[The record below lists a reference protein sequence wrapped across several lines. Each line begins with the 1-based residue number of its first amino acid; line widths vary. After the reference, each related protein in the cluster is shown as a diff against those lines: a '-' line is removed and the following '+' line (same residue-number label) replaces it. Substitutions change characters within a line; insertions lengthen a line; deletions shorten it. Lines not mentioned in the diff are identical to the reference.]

1 MTNLNLFDLESGNM
15 MKTVTI
21 IPRLQYSNRLLDG
34 IVDVLENKRN
44 ELQKLNRFLSDLN
57 DDSIIRT
64 LDLEKTMAFSLEIL
78 NHIKK
83 RLDSVSGVNSIPELL
98 PLIIPMVRTV
108 SAQLFS
114 IEPIC
119 SQKLCE
125 LSVHLGSIVL
135 DSAIIARARFDFS
148 HSNEESLLILDEVK
162 LIVDSKISKR
172 YPNLDFFKSCNA

>member
-1 MTNLNLFDLESGNM
+1 M

-34 IVDVLENKRN
+34 IVGVLENKRN

-57 DDSIIRT
+57 DGSIIRT
-64 LDLEKTMAFSLEIL
+64 LDSEKSISFSLEIL

-135 DSAIIARARFDFS
+135 DSAIITRARFDFS

-162 LIVDSKISKR
+162 LIVDSKINKR
-172 YPNLDFFKSCNA
+172 YPNLDSFKSCNA